1 LNRLRIKHMTGF
13 HYGGDVTASYNE
25 ARMLPVSSD
34 GQLVLFSNLEI
45 LPISS
50 HHSYVDYWGS
60 RVSSFEILTPHKEL
74 ALTATSLVEVRSR
87 SHHEDLGIGWSELAS
102 AVERTTET
110 VEQLKQTRRTE
121 PPAEVQELARSIAST
136 TDDSCAAALEICKA
150 IGNAVEYMQGVTG
163 VHSTAAEAWAGRKG
177 VCQDIA
183 HLALGALRAVG
194 IPARYVSGYLHP
206 KPDAAIGETVAGE
219 SHAWVEW
226 FCGDEWRGYDPTN
239 LIDIGD
245 RHVLVGRGRDYNDV
259 PPLRGVYAG
268 PFGSTLFVK
277 VEITREA

>member
-1 LNRLRIKHMTGF
+1 MKRLRIRHHTGF
-13 HYGGDVTASYNE
+13 TYGGDVTASYNE

-34 GQLVLFSNLEI
+34 GQLVLYSNLEI

-60 RVSSFEILTPHKEL
+60 RVSSFEILTPHHEL
-74 ALTATSLVEVRSR
+74 ALTATSLVEVRDR
-87 SHHEDLGIGWSELAS
+87 THTDHEALSWDDLAGV
-102 AVERTTET
+102 VETATEFI
-110 VEQLKQTRRTE
+110 EQAKQTPRTK
-121 PPAEVQELARSIAST
+121 PPAEVQRIAESARADAADPCEAAMRIA
-136 TDDSCAAALEICKA
+136 KA
-150 IGNAVEYMQGVTG
+150 IFDSVEYVQGATAVTT
-163 VHSTAAEAWAGRKG
+163 TAAEAWEHRKG

-183 HLALGALRAVG
+183 HLAIGALRHIG

-206 KPDAAIGETVAGE
+206 KSDAAIGETVVGE

-226 FCGDEWRGYDPTN
+226 FCGEWRGYDPTN
-239 LIDIGD
+239 DIAIGD

-268 PFGSTLFVK
+268 PFGSNLFVS
-277 VEITREA
+277 VEITRES

>member
-1 LNRLRIKHMTGF
+1 MNRLRVKHVTGF

-45 LPISS
+45 LPLSS
-50 HHSYVDYWGS
+50 HHTYVDYWGS
-60 RVSSFEILTPHKEL
+60 RVSSFEILTPHREL

-87 SHHEDLGIGWSELAS
+87 PHHDEGLDWDALAI
-102 AVERTTET
+102 AAEKTTST
-110 VEQLKQTRRTE
+110 VEQLRQTRRTA
-121 PPAEVQELARSIAST
+121 PPVEVQDIARSIASST
-136 TDDSCAAALEICKA
+136 SNVCDAALAICTA
-150 IGNAVEYMQGVTG
+150 VGEAVEYMQGVTG
-163 VHSTAAEAWAGRKG
+163 VHSTAEEAWSVRKG

-183 HLALGALRAVG
+183 HIALGALRHVG

-206 KPDAAIGETVAGE
+206 KADAEIGETVAGE

-226 FCGDEWRGYDPTN
+226 FCGDSWRGFDPTN
-239 LIDIGD
+239 NIEIGD

-268 PFGSTLFVK
+268 PFGSTLFVT
-277 VEITREA
+277 VEITRES

>member
-1 LNRLRIKHMTGF
+1 MNRLRIKHMTGF

-25 ARMLPVSSD
+25 ARMLPASAD
-34 GQLVLFSNLEI
+34 GQLVLYSNLEI

-74 ALTATSLVEVRSR
+74 SLTATSLVEVRPRQHDAHESTW
-87 SHHEDLGIGWSELAS
+87 EDLAIEI
-102 AVERTTET
+102 EKTTENI
-110 VEQLKQTRRTE
+110 EQTKQTRRTA
-121 PPAEVQELARSIAST
+121 PPDDVIKLARDIADAT
-136 TDDSCAAALEICKA
+136 PNPCDAALAISTA
-150 IGNAVEYMQGVTG
+150 IGEAMEYMHGVTG
-163 VHSTAAEAWAGRKG
+163 VHSTAAEAWAVRKG
-177 VCQDIA
+177 VCQDIT
-183 HLALGALRAVG
+183 HLALGALRSVG

-206 KPDAAIGETVAGE
+206 KPDAAIGETIAGE

-226 FCGDEWRGYDPTN
+226 FCGEWRGFDPTN
-239 LIDIGD
+239 QIDIGD
-245 RHVLVGRGRDYNDV
+245 RHVTVGRGRDYNDV

-268 PFGSTLFVK
+268 PYGSELFVK

>member
-1 LNRLRIKHMTGF
+1 MTGF

-25 ARMLPVSSD
+25 ARMLPVSAD

-74 ALTATSLVEVRSR
+74 ALTATSLVEVRPRVHDDS
-87 SHHEDLGIGWSELAS
+87 SLTWEQMQA
-102 AVERTTET
+102 AVEQATET

-121 PPAEVQELARSIAST
+121 PPADVQELAREIARSG
-136 TDDSCAAALEICKA
+136 DDVCAAALEICRA
-150 IGNAVEYMQGVTG
+150 VGNAVEYMQGVTG
-163 VHSTAAEAWAGRKG
+163 VHSTAAEAWAQRKG

-183 HLALGALRAVG
+183 HLALGALRTVG

-226 FCGDEWRGYDPTN
+226 FCGDQWRGFDPTN

>member
-1 LNRLRIKHMTGF
+1 VNRLRIKHMTGF

-25 ARMLPVSSD
+25 ARMLPVSAD
-34 GQLVLFSNLEI
+34 GQLVLYSNLEI
-45 LPISS
+45 LPMSS
-50 HHSYVDYWGS
+50 QHNYVDYWGS
-60 RVSSFEILTPHKEL
+60 RVSSFEILTPHTDL
-74 ALTATSLVEVRSR
+74 SLTATSLVEVRPR
-87 SHHEDLGIGWSELAS
+87 VHDDEKLNWAGLA
-102 AVERTTET
+102 AAAARATDT
-110 VEQLKQTRRTE
+110 VEQLGQTRRTQ
-121 PPAEVQELARSIAST
+121 PPSAVVELAKKIAAK
-136 TDDSCAAALEICKA
+136 TDDACAAALEISMA
-150 IGNAVEYMQGVTG
+150 IGEAIEYMQGVTG
-163 VHSTAAEAWAGRKG
+163 VHSTAAEAWAQRKG

-183 HLALGALRAVG
+183 HLALGALRSVG

-206 KPDAAIGETVAGE
+206 KPNAEIGETVAGE

-226 FCGDEWRGYDPTN
+226 FCGDGWRGFDPTN
-239 LIDIGD
+239 RIEIGD